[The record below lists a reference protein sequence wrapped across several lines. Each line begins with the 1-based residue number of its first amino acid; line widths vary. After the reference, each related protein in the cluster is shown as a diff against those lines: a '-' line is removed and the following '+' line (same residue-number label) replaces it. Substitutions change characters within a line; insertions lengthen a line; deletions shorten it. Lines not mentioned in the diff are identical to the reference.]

1 MNIPMDLS
9 APINVDRLEVHVV
22 SRLREQI
29 LAGVHPDGSRLREE
43 PLASQ
48 LGVSR
53 GPIRDAFKV
62 LSEEG
67 LVELVPRRGA
77 FVRWVPAEDLR
88 EIVLIRGSLE
98 QVALRLAM
106 QRDLDGICFALESRV
121 REMDG
126 AANHDDWEGI
136 LRAESSFHDCL
147 YEGSGSRR
155 LGQIWAHLRPT
166 VLASFRNDRA
176 YYSSR
181 IDVGARHQRLLD
193 VIRSG
198 DEDSAA
204 LELAHH
210 IQPTRVR
217 ASDDGNRN
225 SEEQPAHE

>member
-1 MNIPMDLS
+1 MNIPLDLG

-22 SRLREQI
+22 TRLRQQI
-29 LAGVHPDGSRLREE
+29 LTGVHPDGSRLREE
-43 PLASQ
+43 PLAAQ

-53 GPIRDAFKV
+53 GPVRDALKA

-77 FVRWVPAEDLR
+77 FVRWIPAEDLR

-106 QRDLDGICFALESRV
+106 QRDLNGICVALESRV
-121 REMDG
+121 QEMDL
-126 AANHDDWEGI
+126 AANQDDWEGI
-136 LRAESSFHDCL
+136 LLAESSFHDSL

-181 IDVGARHQRLLD
+181 NDVASRHQRLLD

-198 DEDSAA
+198 DEDLAA

-210 IQPTRVR
+210 IQPTRAR
-217 ASDDGNRN
+217 ASTEANRET
-225 SEEQPAHE
+225 EEQHPHE